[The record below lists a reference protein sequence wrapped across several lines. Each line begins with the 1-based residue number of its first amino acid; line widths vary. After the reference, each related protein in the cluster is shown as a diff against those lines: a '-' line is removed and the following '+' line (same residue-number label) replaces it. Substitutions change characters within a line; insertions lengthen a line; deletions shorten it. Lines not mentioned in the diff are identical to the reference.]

1 MVRVSVLDVMLFTFF
16 IIYHLFIFLLSTY
29 SFFIINNNNNNNTLQ
44 IFQQD
49 NLSIFTNIV
58 IIRVLLA

>member
-1 MVRVSVLDVMLFTFF
+1 MIPMAAGSSP
-16 IIYHLFIFLLSTY
+16 LFIQHSPGNVNLPENNQ
-29 SFFIINNNNNNNTLQ
+29 INNNLR

-58 IIRVLLA
+58 IIRVL